1 MSVLLF
7 ASPIIRLAAQGGN
20 KTSSNDIAKSSS
32 TAELER
38 LKFYLGDW
46 DYSEVYE
53 KSALFPNGGRNTG
66 SWTAQVGPQGRS
78 IIHAF
83 VSHGTGDNY
92 EGIEVMT
99 WDTKEKVYRDHSLW
113 YDSADQWTYVGHFEG
128 DLLVYRGEFEFDGKH
143 VKFRSETRPRL
154 GGGFT
159 LDEFM
164 SVDGGPE
171 QKVLRGTAAPR
182 TQAELLQNDV
192 LTLKQLEQD
201 ELDAYREGDAE
212 KMDKI
217 LADDFVGRWADGS
230 TTDKRRTVEPIR
242 TGAEK
247 HFANQLVECNVR
259 IYSDMAVVTGVNTEQ
274 SILEGRDGSGTISF
288 TDVFVKRQGRWQL
301 VASETKRV
309 SLQSMNSPRGG
320 ETDEQ
325 AIMELERRWA
335 RAEEAFDPKV
345 LNEILANEFVS
356 MDEIGKIRNKAQEIA
371 SDGEWK
377 PPGPEVVDEMSVHLD
392 GDTAICLGRFT
403 WTDRSF
409 GSVKLQGRFVDTF
422 LRRKGRWQV
431 VANSYIRTDGLAQ

>member
-182 TQAELLQNDV
+182 TQATTQQSEPSRVTDQADVMERMVELSKPGENHKLLAGLAGTWEYTGKHFPSDPKEKPIEISGSCVRKALWEERYFLAEDTGQK
-192 LTLKQLEQD
+192 LKMPWAEGREVASKDIIIDGYDNVKRKFVRAIIDNHWDTGMLSFEGSY
-201 ELDAYREGDAE
+201 DAATKTITYDAE
-212 KMDKI
+212 LEDSPGVKTKTRWLLKI
-217 LADDFVGRWADGS
+217 LDNDHYMEEIYEDNDGRQVKD
-230 TTDKRRTVEPIR
+230 TEI
-242 TGAEK
+242 
-247 HFANQLVECNVR
+247 HF
-259 IYSDMAVVTGVNTEQ
+259 T
-274 SILEGRDGSGTISF
+274 
-288 TDVFVKRQGRWQL
+288 
-301 VASETKRV
+301 RV
-309 SLQSMNSPRGG
+309 
-320 ETDEQ
+320 
-325 AIMELERRWA
+325 
-335 RAEEAFDPKV
+335 
-345 LNEILANEFVS
+345 
-356 MDEIGKIRNKAQEIA
+356 
-371 SDGEWK
+371 
-377 PPGPEVVDEMSVHLD
+377 
-392 GDTAICLGRFT
+392 
-403 WTDRSF
+403 
-409 GSVKLQGRFVDTF
+409 
-422 LRRKGRWQV
+422 KGR
-431 VANSYIRTDGLAQ
+431 

>member
-182 TQAELLQNDV
+182 TQATTQQSEPSRVTDQADVMERMVELSKPGENHKLLAGLVGTWEYTGKHFPSDPKEKPIEISGSCVRKALWEERYFLAEDTGQK
-192 LTLKQLEQD
+192 LKMPWAEGREVASKDIIIDGYDNMKRKFVRAIIDNHWDTGILSFEGSY
-201 ELDAYREGDAE
+201 DAATKTITYDAE
-212 KMDKI
+212 LEDSPGVKTKTRWLLKI
-217 LADDFVGRWADGS
+217 LDNDHYMEEIYEDNDGRQVKD
-230 TTDKRRTVEPIR
+230 TEI
-242 TGAEK
+242 
-247 HFANQLVECNVR
+247 HF
-259 IYSDMAVVTGVNTEQ
+259 T
-274 SILEGRDGSGTISF
+274 
-288 TDVFVKRQGRWQL
+288 
-301 VASETKRV
+301 RV
-309 SLQSMNSPRGG
+309 
-320 ETDEQ
+320 
-325 AIMELERRWA
+325 
-335 RAEEAFDPKV
+335 
-345 LNEILANEFVS
+345 
-356 MDEIGKIRNKAQEIA
+356 
-371 SDGEWK
+371 
-377 PPGPEVVDEMSVHLD
+377 
-392 GDTAICLGRFT
+392 
-403 WTDRSF
+403 
-409 GSVKLQGRFVDTF
+409 
-422 LRRKGRWQV
+422 KGR
-431 VANSYIRTDGLAQ
+431 